1 MFDLLKSIWSRWRQ
15 KFWLSLGVDVLIIV
29 TLMWGI
35 HLWQTRDLLHQQLAP
50 DTQLT
55 RLFSSDSANI
65 IGGHQVGVV
74 YFFAPWCG
82 YCRHSIG
89 NLDGLLAGNSV
100 AWATA
105 VALDYGDENE
115 VKQFVN
121 QTGISLP
128 VLMGKNSTAADWGVR
143 AFPTYFVVD
152 STGEIV
158 SRSVGYSTTLGLKAR
173 IFMARD

>member
-1 MFDLLKSIWSRWRQ
+1 MFNQLKSTWSRWRQ

-29 TLMWGI
+29 TIMWGI

-50 DTQLT
+50 DTLLTQLAN
-55 RLFSSDSANI
+55 SGSANI
-65 IGGHQVGVV
+65 IGGPQVGVV

-89 NLDGLLAGNSV
+89 NLDDLV
-100 AWATA
+100 ANNTVDWATA
-105 VALDYGDENE
+105 IALDYGDKDE
-115 VKQFVN
+115 VQKFVD

-128 VLMGKNSTAADWGVR
+128 VLMGKNTTAVDWGVR
-143 AFPTYFVVD
+143 AFPTYFVID

-158 SRSVGYSTTLGLKAR
+158 SRSVGYSTSMGLKAR
-173 IFMARD
+173 VFMARD